1 MAGKY
6 KVPRGTYD
14 ILPTESYKWQYV
26 INVFNEVARLFNYKQ
41 IVTPIFET
49 SDLFERSVGDTS
61 DIVQK
66 EMYKFQDKK
75 GRSFALR
82 PEGTAPV
89 VRAFV
94 ENSLGIPDTS
104 TKLSYHGPM
113 FRYDRPQKGRY
124 RQFYQYGIENIG
136 RDDVATDA
144 EVIAFAH
151 TFFSKL
157 GLKEIR
163 LEINSLGNDNSSE
176 AYDKALVEFFEPKL
190 EEMCGD
196 CQKRI
201 VKNPK
206 RLLDC
211 KVKTCKAI
219 AVDAP
224 SMLDYLDDECQKEF
238 NDLKAYLDDMKV
250 PYVVNPK
257 IVRGLDYYT
266 KTAFEFINENL
277 GAQSAICGGG
287 RYNSLVGQLG
297 GKETPGI
304 GFAGGFE
311 RLLLSMESE
320 NLSFGDTPKPDTFLV
335 AVGEKAKAK
344 AMGILGQLWSNGISA
359 ESALNKESMK
369 AQMKAAGKSGCKFTL
384 LLGDDELAKNSI
396 AVKNMETSEQITVS
410 LDELVTELKR

>member
-41 IVTPIFET
+41 IVTPIFES

-66 EMYKFQDKK
+66 EMYKFEDKK

-163 LEINSLGNDNSSE
+163 LEINSLGNANSAE

-190 EEMCGD
+190 DEMCGD

-219 AVDAP
+219 AADAP
-224 SMLDYLDDECQKEF
+224 SMLDYLDDECRKEF
-238 NDLKAYLDDMKV
+238 NDLKTYLDDMKI

-320 NLSFGDTPKPDTFLV
+320 NLSFGETPKPETFLV

-344 AMGILGQLWSNGISA
+344 AMGILAQLWSSGISA

-384 LLGDDELAKNSI
+384 LLGEDELAKKSI
-396 AVKNMETSEQITVS
+396 AVKNMETSDQVTVN
-410 LDELVTELKR
+410 LDELVPELKK